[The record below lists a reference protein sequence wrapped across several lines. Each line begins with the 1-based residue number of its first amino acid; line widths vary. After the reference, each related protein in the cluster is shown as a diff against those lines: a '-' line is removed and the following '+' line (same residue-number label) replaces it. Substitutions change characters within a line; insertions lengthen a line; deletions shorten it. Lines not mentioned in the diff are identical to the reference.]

1 MLCASF
7 NTFFSQTCSMLHDA
21 DFLMRYLLHPIQK
34 ENWFHFQIWSYYLS
48 FHGFNSHFLSTR
60 VVGVQSRTSVCLL
73 LLGLSIFHV
82 SISISATRD
91 NILQNISAFTFFFKE
106 LLLYVT
112 IAMMLQHNSSIFR
125 TALFF

>member
-34 ENWFHFQIWSYYLS
+34 ENWFHFQIWPYYLS

-60 VVGVQSRTSVCLL
+60 VVGVQSRTSICLL
-73 LLGLSIFHV
+73 NLGLSIFDV
-82 SISISATRD
+82 SISISATQD
-91 NILQNISAFTFFFKE
+91 NILQNISAF
-106 LLLYVT
+106 
-112 IAMMLQHNSSIFR
+112 
-125 TALFF
+125 ALFFKNFFCVLQ